1 MDRFE
6 EDLGR
11 FPFVTLAQVKDYLS
25 ISSTTN
31 DARISNVINYA
42 TAAIEHYIGQPV
54 LANDY
59 VEVFDGGV
67 SAVYVGALPLN
78 NVYQV
83 SEFNGVD
90 YDVLDDPSTIGTPI
104 PNKSDA
110 VSFTFYGGAHIT
122 EKAKKFGK
130 SSLKLDGSGDMIIA
144 GAVPS
149 QLKLEEQDFTIES
162 FIRIDTDSLESNAIF
177 AINTDASNYMEFRVE
192 KNKGLAFEANIS
204 GTATT
209 IEGRND
215 NVMAQQFEK
224 KQWAHVAMSR
234 DYANETLALFYN
246 GHEISNSSAVSGA
259 NLTFTTNV
267 EIGRNS
273 FGTKTNDFDGYIDEI
288 RVSTKVRYSANFTP
302 PTKRFRPDEDTV
314 FLVHF
319 DGKQDDT
326 EAKDVHAAPNE
337 YMFSRDT
344 GRITR
349 DVGDQGVLGNYP
361 SVRNNYPALTLG
373 GPPKFMPYPN
383 GIKVEYRGGYESGSV
398 PYDLQLATLDYIKLI
413 YKQDQDK
420 KGFSFEGERGDRY
433 NLSGNL
439 PPHIRRILDLYRVI
453 D

>member
-6 EDLGR
+6 EDLGK

-83 SEFNGVD
+83 SEFDGVG

-144 GAVPS
+144 GTVPS
-149 QLKLEEQDFTIES
+149 QLKLEEEDFTIES
-162 FIRIDTDSLESNAIF
+162 FIRIDEASLQSNAIF
-177 AINTDASNYMEFRVE
+177 AINTDASNYMEFRVVAD
-192 KNKGLAFEANIS
+192 KGLAFEANIS
-204 GTATT
+204 GTAST
-209 IEGRND
+209 IEGANA
-215 NVMAQQFEK
+215 NIETQQFTK

-234 DYANETLALFYN
+234 DYVNERLRLFYN
-246 GHEISNSSAVSGA
+246 GAMVANDEFTTS

-273 FGTKTNDFDGYIDEI
+273 FGTTTNDFDGYIDEI
-288 RVSTKVRYSANFTP
+288 RVSNKVKYAADFTA